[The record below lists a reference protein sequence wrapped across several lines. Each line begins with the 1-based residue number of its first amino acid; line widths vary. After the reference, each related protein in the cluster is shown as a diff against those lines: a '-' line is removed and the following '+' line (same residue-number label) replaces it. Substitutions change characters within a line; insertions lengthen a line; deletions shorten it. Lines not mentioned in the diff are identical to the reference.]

1 MDCNLPGSS
10 VRWILQ
16 ARILKWVAIPFFRG
30 SSWPRDWIW
39 VSCNA
44 GGFFTVWATREAHKY
59 TPKNK
64 KPKSSHWPIPAAL
77 LTSSHPVSY
86 CTFPFSHT
94 GFPAALETHQGHS
107 CHRAFAL
114 SVLLPEMLLVW
125 ICTAHSFTS
134 SRLCS
139 NIPLSTTLSPENSH
153 VPHPFLPHPAL
164 FLFSLQTYFII
175 CICLSFIVYLSPLEC
190 QLCEV
195 RNQFHSLK
203 HAKCPESRRHS
214 RNTCWISE
222 WRSKCFSDE
231 HLKWQ
236 STLLHTHTH
245 THSHKNT
252 SLTEIDLLT

>member
-1 MDCNLPGSS
+1 MLLKPAEFPTFKAKRCGLFPLPSCTTAARCGLASLWKGSRRAPNS
-10 VRWILQ
+10 ALPQ
-16 ARILKWVAIPFFRG
+16 T
-30 SSWPRDWIW
+30 
-39 VSCNA
+39 C
-44 GGFFTVWATREAHKY
+44 WA
-59 TPKNK
+59 
-64 KPKSSHWPIPAAL
+64 
-77 LTSSHPVSY
+77 
-86 CTFPFSHT
+86 
-94 GFPAALETHQGHS
+94 HS

-139 NIPLSTTLSPENSH
+139 NIPLSTTPSPENSH

-164 FLFSLQTYFII
+164 FLFSLQTCFII

-214 RNTCWISE
+214 RNTC
-222 WRSKCFSDE
+222 
-231 HLKWQ
+231 
-236 STLLHTHTH
+236 
-245 THSHKNT
+245 
-252 SLTEIDLLT
+252 

>member
-1 MDCNLPGSS
+1 MLFHCDCTKFAITVSALMPNRIVNFDNRLMKKILLLCGLLLCSAFYVVADDTLKQPAAIDAAWFKANYAKAEYMIPMRDG
-10 VRWILQ
+10 VRLYT
-16 ARILKWVAIPFFRG
+16 AV
-30 SSWPRDWIW
+30 
-39 VSCNA
+39 
-44 GGFFTVWATREAHKY
+44 Y

-77 LTSSHPVSY
+77 LTSSHPLSY

-139 NIPLSTTLSPENSH
+139 NIPLSTTSSPENSH

-164 FLFSLQTYFII
+164 FLFSLQTCFII

-214 RNTCWISE
+214 RNTC
-222 WRSKCFSDE
+222 
-231 HLKWQ
+231 
-236 STLLHTHTH
+236 
-245 THSHKNT
+245 
-252 SLTEIDLLT
+252 